1 MATSLCCGKAVLN
14 PAVYVHVTKDATTVM
29 IHRSQVREF
38 IAAGYSVEGD
48 LPFSTVPECL
58 WNHEVTCG
66 SESEGG
72 SEGGGPAPAPA
83 GALDG
88 LSLTSGGSLY
98 TDGSYTGVSL
108 TGGAGS
114 GATADIT
121 VSGGAV
127 TAATINAA
135 GSGYAAGNTLSAADA
150 DLGGGG
156 GSGLAL
162 NVDTVADGAGGTMSA
177 LFKGYGW

>member
-1 MATSLCCGKAVLN
+1 MATSLCCGKAVMN
-14 PAVYVHVTKDATTVM
+14 PAVYVHVTKDSDTVM

-38 IAAGYSVEGD
+38 VAAGYTVEGD

-58 WNHEVTCG
+58 WNHESMTPA
-66 SESEGG
+66 
-72 SEGGGPAPAPA
+72 GGGDGGGTEPPAAPA

-88 LSLTSGGSLY
+88 ISLVSGGSGY
-98 TDGSYTGVSL
+98 GDGSYTGVSL

-127 TAATINAA
+127 TAATISAA
-135 GSGYAAGNTLSAADA
+135 GSGYAAGNTLSAAAA
-150 DLGGGG
+150 DLGGT
-156 GSGLAL
+156 GSGLSL
-162 NVDTVADGAGGTMSA
+162 NVDTVADGMGGTMSA

>member
-1 MATSLCCGKAVLN
+1 MATTLCCGKAVMN
-14 PAVYVHVTKDATTVM
+14 PAVYVHVTKDADTVM

-38 IAAGYSVEGD
+38 VAAGYTVEGD

-58 WNHEVTCG
+58 WNHESMTH
-66 SESEGG
+66 SGG
-72 SEGGGPAPAPA
+72 DGGGTEPPAAPA

-88 LSLTSGGSLY
+88 ISLVSGGSGY
-98 TDGSYTGVSL
+98 VDGSYTGVSL

-114 GATADIT
+114 GTTADIT

-127 TAATINAA
+127 TAATINEA
-135 GSGYAAGNTLSAADA
+135 GSGYASGNTLSAAAA
-150 DLGGGG
+150 DLGGS
-156 GSGLAL
+156 GSGLSL

-177 LFKGYGW
+177 RKTYGW